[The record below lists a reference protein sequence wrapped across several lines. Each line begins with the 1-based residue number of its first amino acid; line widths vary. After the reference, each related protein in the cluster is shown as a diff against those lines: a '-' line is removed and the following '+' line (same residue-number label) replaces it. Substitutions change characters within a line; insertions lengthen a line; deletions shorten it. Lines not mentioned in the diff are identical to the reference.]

1 MSVVPDMSKLEPFD
15 GNHYKRWFEHMLFY
29 LEAIRV
35 NYVLFDDCVPADMA
49 EPACFSSTL
58 IYEKDNRIC
67 HGHILHYLSNYLFDI
82 YRSYKSAKEIWE
94 ALKKKYS
101 IEDAGTKKYVVGRF
115 LDYKMSDDKPIM
127 EQVHEYQ
134 NIVLE
139 ILAEGMVIDD
149 TFQAATLIEKLPP
162 SWKEYRNYLKHKKC
176 DMSLEDL
183 IVHIQIEESN

>member
-1 MSVVPDMSKLEPFD
+1 MLLLINKMSVIPDMSKLEPFD
-15 GNHYKRWFEHMLFY
+15 GNHYKRWSERMLFY

-35 NYVLFDDCVPADMA
+35 NYVLFDDCVPTNMV
-49 EPACFSSTL
+49 EPACSAYAL
-58 IYEKDNRIC
+58 IYEKNNCIC
-67 HGHILHYLSNYLFDI
+67 HGHILHYLSNSLFDI
-82 YRSYKSAKEIWE
+82 YRSYKSTKEIWE

-139 ILAEGMVIDD
+139 ILVEGMVIDD
-149 TFQAATLIEKLPP
+149 AFQVATLIEKLSP
-162 SWKEYRNYLKHKKC
+162 SWKESKIIGNIRSVICL
-176 DMSLEDL
+176 
-183 IVHIQIEESN
+183 

>member
-1 MSVVPDMSKLEPFD
+1 MSVVPDMSKHEPFD
-15 GNHYKRWFEHMLFY
+15 GNHYKRWFECMLFY

-35 NYVLFDDCVPADMA
+35 NSVLFDDCVPANMA
-49 EPACFSSTL
+49 EPARSTSTL

-67 HGHILHYLSNYLFDI
+67 RGHILHYLSNSLFDI
-82 YRSYKSAKEIWE
+82 YCSYMFAKEIWV
-94 ALKKKYS
+94 AMRKKYS
-101 IEDAGTKKYVVGRF
+101 IEDDGTKKYMVGRF
-115 LDYKMSDDKPIM
+115 LDCRMSDDKPIM

-149 TFQAATLIEKLPP
+149 AFQATALIEKLPP
-162 SWKEYRNYLKHKKC
+162 SWKEYRNYLKHKKR

-183 IVHIQIEESN
+183 IVHIRIEESN